1 MPLYSGYGGPNEIR
15 YLFVDGGSL
24 RGKLDN
30 ISRDLFQGKKFDL
43 DFTKLVSDFTK
54 VFYYDA
60 VPVQRDGEDEA
71 TYNARIRSQREL
83 LDSAAGVDRIHV
95 YEGDARKRRKVGGLE
110 QKKVDV
116 MIAV

>member
-1 MPLYSGYGGPNEIR
+1 ML

-30 ISRDLFQGKKFDL
+30 VSRDFFQGRKFNF

-60 VPVQRDGEDEA
+60 VPVRTDGEDEA
-71 TYNARIRSQREL
+71 TYNARIRPQREL

-95 YEGDARKRRKVGGLE
+95 YEGDARKRRKVGLQ

-116 MIAV
+116 ATPKNARAMLAAATRRS